1 MKYGFFFFGAL
12 FGFLMSRA
20 GGTTQDYYAQL
31 FLFENLQL
39 MWVIGAAVT
48 VGIIGMALL
57 KQTGSFD
64 IINNQPLAFE
74 RKPMREGLAIGAIL
88 FGVGWGLT
96 GACPGSVPA
105 MLGEGK
111 LMAAF
116 TLLGILLGTY
126 LYGLLQSPPREKA
139 TEADSP
145 VNAEPAVQKSGN
157 S

>member
-1 MKYGFFFFGAL
+1 MKYGFLFFGAL

-20 GGTTQDYYAQL
+20 GGTTQDFYAQL

-39 MWVIGAAVT
+39 IWVIGAAVT
-48 VGIIGMALL
+48 VGIIGMTLL
-57 KQTGSFD
+57 KQLGSFD
-64 IINNQPLAFE
+64 IINNQPLSFE

-126 LYGLLQSPPREKA
+126 LYGLLQSPAREKQDEDRVPA
-139 TEADSP
+139 
-145 VNAEPAVQKSGN
+145 NARPAVQETSN
-157 S
+157 N